1 MGRPLAGFG
10 FFNAEK
16 RFDAETENFEK
27 IKIHAFLEQDAEP
40 AVWAANTQYEVGDK
54 VKNSSTYYICKTAN
68 SQSTFLAVE
77 TAPAAWAASTQYNVG
92 DKVTNSSAYYICK
105 TQHTSSDAF
114 ATDAAN
120 WESYTLV
127 TYWESYTL
135 GGGSVEDAKIIK
147 QTGYNKYL
155 VSAVADENRQGIVM
169 LVNGSAEATVS
180 GTGYIVV
187 TDVNDGKTTHNVR
200 KMVRNIIETF
210 DDKVYTYE
218 YVVTE
223 NDGELSGEFQKTNI
237 DCYPEVIASNTN
249 SVETLSAPVTK
260 TTKNSTKAKTT
271 SSK

>member
-27 IKIHAFLEQDAEP
+27 VKIHAFLEQDDEP
-40 AVWAANTQYEVGDK
+40 AAWVANTQYEVGDK
-54 VKNSSTYYICKTAN
+54 VKNGSKYYICKTAN

-77 TAPAAWAASTQYNVG
+77 ATPAAWAASTLYHVG
-92 DKVTNSSAYYICK
+92 DKVSNDGSNYICK
-105 TQHTSSDAF
+105 TEHTS
-114 ATDAAN
+114 TDDFSADSAN
-120 WESYTLV
+120 LDVYTLV
-127 TYWESYTL
+127 TYWSEYTL
-135 GGGSVEDAKIIK
+135 GGGAVEDAKIIK

-155 VSAVADENRQGIVM
+155 VSAIADENRQGIVM
-169 LVNGSAEATVS
+169 LVNGSSEATVS

-187 TDVNDGKTTHNVR
+187 TDVNDGKTSHNVR

-210 DDKVYTYE
+210 DEKTYTYE

-223 NDGELSGEFQKTNI
+223 SEDGFEGAFKKEDV
-237 DCYPEVIASNTN
+237 DCYPEVITSNTQ
-249 SVETLSAPVTK
+249 SVSTLSAPVTK
-260 TTKNSTKAKTT
+260 AKNSTKAKTN